1 MFRVGRYEIT
11 GELGRGGMGVVY
23 RAVDTTIGR
32 TVAVKVV
39 RLSESGGP
47 AEGQN
52 LRERLVR
59 EARAAGTLS
68 HPNIV
73 AVHDFGQEGD
83 TAYIVM
89 EFIRGR
95 TLEAIL
101 AESIPHPP
109 EEWSLAIL
117 GDVARGLDYA
127 HAHGVFHRDV
137 KPANIMV
144 QEDGGVK
151 IADFG
156 IAKVAWTNTMT
167 LTTTGVVVGSPHYM
181 APEQLQGSPITGRT
195 DQFALAGL
203 AYNLL
208 TGHKP
213 FEAETL
219 ASLLT
224 KILHQYPAPA
234 QTLNPLL
241 RPEMQDV
248 LRKAMDKDP
257 AQRFASCAEFVEGLK
272 AAHKAPAPV
281 AAVAPPPPKTRSL
294 GWLPLAAV
302 AAVLLVLAV
311 VAGFLLLKSHQG
323 VQVEIAYWDSIK
335 ASRDTARFE
344 QYLEEYP
351 QGRFAGLARAEI
363 EALKKP
369 SAPPAPEPKASPE
382 PQAPLS
388 TPKPVVPAPKTP
400 SPPPAKSPKRTPAEV
415 KPTPERQAPAPTPP
429 KPAEPTAGEGK
440 VNPID
445 GQRYVWIPPGTFQM
459 GCSPGDNECADDEK
473 PARTVTI
480 SKGFWM
486 GQTEV
491 TVGAYKRFKTPPS
504 GTGSDDQP
512 VVNVT
517 WNDAVACCRWAG
529 GRLPTEAEWEYAA
542 RAGTTGARYGELDD
556 IAWYSGN
563 SGGRIHSVGQKA
575 PNAFRLCDMLGNV
588 WEWVAE
594 ENRVRGGSW
603 FYFPWVAR
611 VSGRDW
617 FLPGSRYVYLGF
629 RCVREVNIP

>member
-1 MFRVGRYEIT
+1 MSRVGRYEIT
-11 GELGRGGMGVVY
+11 DELGRGGMGVVY

-39 RLSESGGP
+39 RLSESETP
-47 AEGQN
+47 AEGHN

-95 TLEAIL
+95 TLEAVL
-101 AESIPHPP
+101 AESVPHPP
-109 EEWSLAIL
+109 EEWSLGIL

-156 IAKVAWTNTMT
+156 IAKVAWTNTMS

-181 APEQLQGSPITGRT
+181 APEQLQGAPITGRT

-203 AYNLL
+203 AYTLL

-213 FEAETL
+213 FEADTL

-224 KILHQYPAPA
+224 KILHQYPTPA

-257 AQRFASCAEFVEGLK
+257 AQRFASCAEFIEGLK
-272 AAHKAPAPV
+272 AAHKTPT
-281 AAVAPPPPKTRSL
+281 AALPAPPPKPRRL
-294 GWLPLAAV
+294 GWLPFAA
-302 AAVLLVLAV
+302 AAALLVLAAV
-311 VAGFLLLKSHQG
+311 IGFLLLRSHQDM
-323 VQVEIAYWDSIK
+323 QVEIAYWDSIK
-335 ASRDTARFE
+335 ASRDAARFE

-351 QGRFAGLARAEI
+351 QGRFAALARAEI
-363 EALKKP
+363 GALKKP
-369 SAPPAPEPKASPE
+369 SAPVGQALSPAANQ
-382 PQAPLS
+382 QA
-388 TPKPVVPAPKTP
+388 
-400 SPPPAKSPKRTPAEV
+400 E
-415 KPTPERQAPAPTPP
+415 APAPQESKT
-429 KPAEPTAGEGK
+429 
-440 VNPID
+440 NPVD
-445 GQRYVWIPPGTFQM
+445 GQPYVWIPPGTFLM
-459 GCSPGDNECADDEK
+459 GCSPGDDECHDNGEK
-473 PARTVTI
+473 PAHAVTI
-480 SKGFWM
+480 SRGFWM

-491 TVGAYKRFKTPPS
+491 TVGAYKRFVSGGGGTMPS
-504 GTGSDDQP
+504 GNGGDDQP

-517 WNDAVACCRWAG
+517 WNDAVAYCRWAG

-542 RAGTTGARYGELDD
+542 RAGTRGARYGNLD
-556 IAWYSGN
+556 AVVWYDGN
-563 SGGRIHSVGQKA
+563 SGGRVHSVAQKA
-575 PNAFRLCDMLGNV
+575 PNAFRLYDMLGNV
-588 WEWVAE
+588 REWVADWFGDKYYGASE
-594 ENRVRGGSW
+594 PRDPQGPPGGVSRVVRGGSW
-603 FYFPWVAR
+603 GDGPWYAR
-611 VSGRDW
+611 VS
-617 FLPGSRYVYLGF
+617 SRVRYLYLDVSDSNLGF
-629 RCVREVNIP
+629 RCVREVIP

>member
-1 MFRVGRYEIT
+1 M
-11 GELGRGGMGVVY
+11 
-23 RAVDTTIGR
+23 
-32 TVAVKVV
+32 
-39 RLSESGGP
+39 
-47 AEGQN
+47 
-52 LRERLVR
+52 R

-89 EFIRGR
+89 EFVRGR
-95 TLEAIL
+95 TLEAVL
-101 AESIPHPP
+101 AESVPHPP

-127 HAHGVFHRDV
+127 HAHRVFHRDV

-203 AYNLL
+203 AYTLL

-224 KILHQYPAPA
+224 KILHQYPTPA

-241 RPEMQDV
+241 RPEVQEV

-257 AQRFASCAEFVEGLK
+257 AQRFASCVEFVEGLK
-272 AAHKAPAPV
+272 AAHKSP
-281 AAVAPPPPKTRSL
+281 AAVVVTPPPPKKRSL
-294 GWLPLAAV
+294 GWVPFAAV
-302 AAVLLVLAV
+302 AAVLLVLAAV
-311 VAGFLLLKSHQG
+311 IGFLLLRSHQDM
-323 VQVEIAYWDSIK
+323 QVEIAYWDSIK
-335 ASRDTARFE
+335 ASRDAARFE

-351 QGRFAGLARAEI
+351 QGRFAALARAEI
-363 EALKKP
+363 GALKKQP
-369 SAPPAPEPKASPE
+369 AVGLALPPAVGQTVSSAANRQAEAPAPP
-382 PQAPLS
+382 
-388 TPKPVVPAPKTP
+388 KP
-400 SPPPAKSPKRTPAEV
+400 
-415 KPTPERQAPAPTPP
+415 PTERQAKAPAPQ
-429 KPAEPTAGEGK
+429 ESK
-440 VNPID
+440 VNPVD
-445 GQRYVWIPPGTFQM
+445 GQRYVWIPPRTFRM
-459 GCSPGDNECADDEK
+459 GCSPGDNECHDDEK
-473 PARTVTI
+473 PAHTVAI

-491 TVGAYKRFKTPPS
+491 TMGAYKRFKTPS
-504 GTGSDDQP
+504 GSGSDDQP

-517 WNDAVACCRWAG
+517 WDDAVAYCRWAG

-542 RAGTTGARYGELDD
+542 RAGTTGARYGELDAV
-556 IAWYSGN
+556 AWYDRN
-563 SGGRIHSVGQKA
+563 SGGRVHAVGQKA
-575 PNAFRLCDMLGNV
+575 PNVFQLYDMLGNV
-588 WEWVAE
+588 WE
-594 ENRVRGGSW
+594 
-603 FYFPWVAR
+603 
-611 VSGRDW
+611 
-617 FLPGSRYVYLGF
+617 
-629 RCVREVNIP
+629 

>member
-1 MFRVGRYEIT
+1 MSRIGRYEIT
-11 GELGRGGMGVVY
+11 DELGRGGMGVVY
-23 RAVDTTIGR
+23 RALDTTIGR

-39 RLSESGGP
+39 RLSESGTP
-47 AEGQN
+47 AEAHN

-59 EARAAGTLS
+59 EARAAGALS

-73 AVHDFGQEGD
+73 AVYDFGQEGD

-95 TLEAIL
+95 TLEAVL
-101 AESIPHPP
+101 AESVPHPP

-156 IAKVAWTNTMT
+156 IAKVAWTTTMA

-181 APEQLQGSPITGRT
+181 APEQLQGAPVTGRT

-203 AYNLL
+203 AYTLL

-213 FEAETL
+213 LEADTL
-219 ASLLT
+219 ASLLS
-224 KILHQYPAPA
+224 KILHQYPTPA

-248 LRKAMDKDP
+248 LRQAMDKDP

-272 AAHKAPAPV
+272 AAHKSPAPA
-281 AAVAPPPPKTRSL
+281 APPPPPPKPGRP
-294 GWLPLAAV
+294 GWLPFAAV
-302 AAVLLVLAV
+302 AAAVLVLAAV
-311 VAGFLLLKSHQG
+311 VGFLLLSSHQG

-335 ASRDTARFE
+335 ASRDAARFE
-344 QYLEEYP
+344 QYLAEYP
-351 QGRFAGLARAEI
+351 QGRFAALARAEI
-363 EALKKP
+363 GALKKP
-369 SAPPAPEPKASPE
+369 GAPPAP
-382 PQAPLS
+382 
-388 TPKPVVPAPKTP
+388 
-400 SPPPAKSPKRTPAEV
+400 PPP
-415 KPTPERQAPAPTPP
+415 
-429 KPAEPTAGEGK
+429 GEGK
-440 VNPID
+440 VNLAD
-445 GQRYVWIPPGTFQM
+445 GQRYVWIPPGTFLM
-459 GCSPGDNECADDEK
+459 GCSPGDNECNDDENS
-473 PARTVTI
+473 AHAVTI

-491 TVGAYKRFKTPPS
+491 TVGAYRRFTTPS
-504 GTGSDDQP
+504 GNGGGDQP
-512 VVNVT
+512 VANVT
-517 WNDAVACCRWAG
+517 WNDAVAYCRRAG

-542 RAGTTGARYGELDD
+542 RAGTAGARYGNLDNV
-556 IAWYSGN
+556 AWHTGN
-563 SGGRIHSVGQKA
+563 SGGRVHTVAQKA
-575 PNAFRLCDMLGNV
+575 PNAFLLYDMLGNLR
-588 WEWVAE
+588 EWVADWYGDKYYGASE
-594 ENRVRGGSW
+594 SRDPSGPPIGESRVVRGGSW
-603 FYFPWVAR
+603 FINPGVAR
-611 VSGRDW
+611 VSYRRG
-617 FLPGSRYVYLGF
+617 LPPGFRGNDQGF
-629 RCVREVNIP
+629 RCVREVIP